1 MISQANQQQL
11 ITTPRPGDYWH
22 GQGGV
27 FAGAYRLDGHIYGL
41 ILATNS
47 AAENICGKWGPLGKR
62 IDGADS
68 YVDGLANMQ
77 AMIAAGNDH
86 PIVEQIRALNIDGH
100 SDFYWPAQREQ
111 NLLLINTPEFLNKGW
126 HWSSTQYDAGYA
138 WDQDF
143 ENGHQDVND
152 KDNSRAAR
160 AVRRLLIQ

>member
-1 MISQANQQQL
+1 MSTQDNQQIL

-27 FAGAYRLDGHIYGL
+27 FAGAYRLQEHVYGL

-47 AAENICGKWGPLGKR
+47 AAENIRGEWGSFGER

-77 AMIAAGNDH
+77 AMIAAGHEH

-100 SDFYWPAQREQ
+100 SDFYWPSQREQ
-111 NLLLINTPEFLNKGW
+111 NLLLINAPQFLKKTW
-126 HWSSTQYDAGYA
+126 HWSSTQDGAGYA
-138 WDQDF
+138 WTQDF
-143 ENGHQDVND
+143 EDGRQLIYYEDYQ
-152 KDNSRAAR
+152 RAAR
-160 AVRRLLIQ
+160 AVRRVLII